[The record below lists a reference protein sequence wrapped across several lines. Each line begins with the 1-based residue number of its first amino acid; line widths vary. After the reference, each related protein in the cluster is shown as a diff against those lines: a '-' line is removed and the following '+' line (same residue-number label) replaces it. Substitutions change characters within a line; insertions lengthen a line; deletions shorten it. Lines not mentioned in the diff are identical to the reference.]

1 MQRWSDHG
9 RRERRAG
16 QNRRR
21 SWSKFVCDFN
31 QALNIFQQYY
41 IVCLCVLHMQHTTR
55 AHYLP
60 MLASEKIPAAD
71 PIKTYQRKFTLLSF

>member
-1 MQRWSDHG
+1 MS
-9 RRERRAG
+9 
-16 QNRRR
+16 
-21 SWSKFVCDFN
+21 
-31 QALNIFQQYY
+31 
-41 IVCLCVLHMQHTTR
+41 VCLTMQHTTR